1 MLTAV
6 ILDSLFIQLCKLRR
20 VFSPSADNTLLDMYN
35 SSDYKKA
42 NSIISKYSFFFLFF
56 FLLKLYLLNIMV
68 QLTLTLV
75 VTLCCFLA
83 ISECLI
89 KDKEKYQSDEEERF
103 PYTIWID
110 NRKMIERHNSDKNST
125 FKMEMNQFGDMVLFL
140 KWLSKPAF

>member
-1 MLTAV
+1 MIHWRRV
-6 ILDSLFIQLCKLRR
+6 ILFP
-20 VFSPSADNTLLDMYN
+20 F
-35 SSDYKKA
+35 DY
-42 NSIISKYSFFFLFF
+42 I
-56 FLLKLYLLNIMV
+56 KLYLLNIMV

-140 KWLSKPAF
+140 KWSAAFLLYLWDNYRTLLITVLFIRTDRKGDSFLISVSLTQL

>member
-1 MLTAV
+1 
-6 ILDSLFIQLCKLRR
+6 
-20 VFSPSADNTLLDMYN
+20 
-35 SSDYKKA
+35 
-42 NSIISKYSFFFLFF
+42 
-56 FLLKLYLLNIMV
+56 MV

-89 KDKEKYQSDEEERF
+89 KDKEWEEWQQLHNKKYQSDEEERF

-125 FKMEMNQFGDMVLFL
+125 FKMETNQFGDMVLFL
-140 KWLSKPAF
+140 K

>member
-1 MLTAV
+1 
-6 ILDSLFIQLCKLRR
+6 
-20 VFSPSADNTLLDMYN
+20 
-35 SSDYKKA
+35 
-42 NSIISKYSFFFLFF
+42 
-56 FLLKLYLLNIMV
+56 MV

-103 PYTIWID
+103 PYHIWID

>member
-1 MLTAV
+1 
-6 ILDSLFIQLCKLRR
+6 
-20 VFSPSADNTLLDMYN
+20 
-35 SSDYKKA
+35 
-42 NSIISKYSFFFLFF
+42 
-56 FLLKLYLLNIMV
+56 MV

-89 KDKEKYQSDEEERF
+89 KDKEWEEWQQLHNKKYKSDEEERF

-110 NRKMIERHNSDKNST
+110 NRKMIERHKSDKNST
-125 FKMEMNQFGDMVLFL
+125 FKVEMNQFGDMVLFL